1 MLIGAGTAALD
12 RGDIP
17 GPRVQAGNV
26 DVAMRALLVVLFL
39 VVPILELY
47 VLIQVGGAIG
57 VLPTIGL
64 LIADSLLGAFLLRQ
78 QGRGAWRR
86 FNLAAMEGRI
96 PARETI
102 DGALIIFGAA
112 LLLTPG
118 FLTDIAGLALLIPP
132 TRAVV
137 RPVLVRWAGK
147 RMTIA
152 AMTVRSPRPAP
163 GGGFD
168 VDGTATEVD
177 HTSPRLQ
184 P

>member
-1 MLIGAGTAALD
+1 MAL
-12 RGDIP
+12 
-17 GPRVQAGNV
+17 VLV
-26 DVAMRALLVVLFL
+26 LLFVVL
-39 VVPILELY
+39 PIVEIY
-47 VLIQVGGAIG
+47 VIIQVGSLIG
-57 VLPTIGL
+57 PWLTIAL
-64 LIADSLLGAFLLRQ
+64 LILDSLFGAWLVRQ

-86 FNLAAMEGRI
+86 LNEAMFSGRV

-102 DGALIIFGAA
+102 DGALIIFGGA

-118 FLTDIAGLALLIPP
+118 FVTDILGFVLLIPP

-137 RPVLVRWAGK
+137 RPLLVRWAGR
-147 RMTIA
+147 RMTVSFRGGPVA
-152 AMTVRSPRPAP
+152 

-177 HTSPRLQ
+177 AQSPRLH

>member
-1 MLIGAGTAALD
+1 M
-12 RGDIP
+12 
-17 GPRVQAGNV
+17 RVGNV
-26 DVAMRALLVVLFL
+26 EDAMRFLLVLLFL

-57 VLPTIGL
+57 VLPTIAL

-86 FNLAAMEGRI
+86 FNLAAVEGRI

-102 DGALIIFGAA
+102 DGALIIFGGA

-118 FLTDIAGLALLIPP
+118 FLSDIAGLVLLIPP

-152 AMTVRSPRPAP
+152 AMTVRGPRAAP

-177 HTSPRLQ
+177 HSSPRLQ